1 MNHSEFR
8 ALFPAL
14 GERIWLDTPGAPPAA
29 RPVTAAL
36 TRALEDWTSG
46 TFDWLDWDRAA
57 PRAREL
63 FADYL
68 GVETETVATLGS
80 LSEAAAT
87 VATTIPG
94 GEIVVA
100 EDEFRSNLYPWMR
113 VLGDDVRVR
122 VVPRVAG
129 LSRTDVLLAAI
140 GPETALVA
148 VSEVITL
155 DGERVDLPSLR
166 RATDDVGARLFV
178 NVTQTLGVLDS
189 RLDELAADY
198 VAVHGYKW
206 MLCPRGTAW
215 LVVRPDRVADLRP
228 LAPSWKSTGSSQ
240 GYFGG
245 GYREAS
251 DASRCDTSPA
261 WLSWIG
267 AEAALAVLSGLE
279 RAATQTHCLGLA
291 QRFRDG
297 AAALGCLDAN
307 AGAPSH
313 IVAVDTPNGESVTAS
328 FHRHRIAATVTGN
341 RLRVGFHYF
350 NDESDVD
357 TTLDALRI
365 AIDGPD
371 VRR

>member
-1 MNHSEFR
+1 MNHSQFR

-14 GERIWLDTPGAPPAA
+14 GQRIWLDTPGAPPAA
-29 RPVTAAL
+29 LPVTAAL
-36 TRALEDWTSG
+36 TRALEDWSGG
-46 TFDWLDWDRAA
+46 TFDWLHWDGAA
-57 PRAREL
+57 ARAREL

-68 GVETETVATLGS
+68 GVAPGTVATLGS

-87 VATTIPG
+87 VASTISV

-113 VLGDDVRVR
+113 LLGDDVRVR

-129 LSRTDVLLAAI
+129 LSRTDVLLDAI
-140 GPETALVA
+140 GPDTALVA

-155 DGERVDLPSLR
+155 DGERVDLPALR
-166 RATDDVGARLFV
+166 RATDDAGARLFV

-228 LAPSWKSTGSSQ
+228 LAPSWKSTGSPQ

-261 WLSWIG
+261 WFSWVG
-267 AEAALAVLSGLE
+267 AEAALSVLSELD
-279 RAATQTHCLGLA
+279 RDLTQRHTLRLSA
-291 QRFRDG
+291 RFREQ
-297 AAALGCLDAN
+297 ATALGCRDAN
-307 AGAPSH
+307 QGAASH
-313 IVAVDTPNGESVTAS
+313 IVAVDVPDGVRTAESLR
-328 FHRHRIAATVTGN
+328 RHGVVATVTGN
-341 RLRVGFHYF
+341 RLRVGFHFF
-350 NDESDVD
+350 NNDDDLEVVVD
-357 TTLDALRI
+357 
-365 AIDGPD
+365 AI
-371 VRR
+371 RHAS

>member
-1 MNHSEFR
+1 MKHSEFR

-14 GERIWLDTPGAPPAA
+14 GERVWLDTPGAPPGAL
-29 RPVTAAL
+29 PVTAAL
-36 TRALEDWTSG
+36 TRALQDWSSG
-46 TFDWLDWDRAA
+46 TFDWVHWDGAA
-57 PRAREL
+57 ARAREL

-68 GVETETVATLGS
+68 GVAAGTVATVGS

-87 VATTIPG
+87 VAATIPA

-113 VLGDDVRVR
+113 LVDDAVRVR

-129 LSRTDVLLAAI
+129 RSRTDALLAAI

-148 VSEVITL
+148 ASEVITL
-155 DGERVDLPSLR
+155 DGERVDLPALR
-166 RATDDVGARLFV
+166 RATDTVGARLFV

-215 LVVRPDRVADLRP
+215 LAVRADRVADLRP
-228 LAPSWKSTGSSQ
+228 LAPSWKSAGRPQ

-245 GYREAS
+245 GYREAV

-261 WLSWIG
+261 WLSWVG
-267 AEAALAVLSGLE
+267 AEAALPVLAGLDRGVTQRHTLRLSALFSE
-279 RAATQTHCLGLA
+279 KAT
-291 QRFRDG
+291 
-297 AAALGCLDAN
+297 ALGCRDAN
-307 AGAPSH
+307 RGVASH
-313 IVAVDTPNGESVTAS
+313 IAAVDVPDGARTAESLRRNGVV
-328 FHRHRIAATVTGN
+328 ATVTGN
-341 RLRVGFHYF
+341 RLRVGFHFF
-350 NDESDVD
+350 NDDAD
-357 TTLDALRI
+357 LDAVVD
-365 AIDGPD
+365 AI
-371 VRR
+371 RRAL

>member
-29 RPVTAAL
+29 LPVTAAL
-36 TRALEDWTSG
+36 TRALEDWSSG
-46 TFDWLDWDRAA
+46 TFDWLHWDGAA
-57 PRAREL
+57 ARARDQ

-68 GVETETVATLGS
+68 GVAAGTVATLGS

-87 VATTIPG
+87 VAHTITV

-113 VLGDDVRVR
+113 LLGDDNRVR
-122 VVPRVAG
+122 VAPRVAG
-129 LSRTDVLLAAI
+129 RSRTDVLLDAI
-140 GPETALVA
+140 GPDTALVA
-148 VSEVITL
+148 ASEVITL
-155 DGERVDLPSLR
+155 DGERVDLRELR
-166 RATDDVGARLFV
+166 RATDAVGARLFV

-215 LVVRPDRVADLRP
+215 LAARPDRVAELRP
-228 LAPSWKSTGSSQ
+228 LAPSWKSTGSPQ

-245 GYREAS
+245 GYREAP

-267 AEAALAVLSGLE
+267 AEAALAILSGLD
-279 RAATQTHCLGLA
+279 RAGTQAHCLGLA

-297 AAALGCLDAN
+297 AAALGCVEAN

-313 IVAVDTPNGESVTAS
+313 IVAVDTPDGEHVAAS
-328 FHRHRIAATVTGN
+328 LHRHRIAATVTGN

-357 TTLDALRI
+357 TTLDALRL
-365 AIDGPD
+365 AIDGRD